1 MDQLLPCLKYIP
13 LIYNVMY
20 SYIFTIAG
28 VLFQGYMYMYVA
40 ETMHSVLI
48 SEGGVLISYLEAT
61 IALAVLYMYSDLST
75 CGNSM
80 ICCCFGHGSAS
91 H

>member
-1 MDQLLPCLKYIP
+1 MYRYMYIH
-13 LIYNVMY
+13 VFM
-20 SYIFTIAG
+20 IAEG

-48 SEGGVLISYLEAT
+48 SKGGVLISHLEAMV
-61 IALAVLYMYSDLST
+61 ALAVLYMYSDLST
-75 CGNSM
+75 CDNSIM
-80 ICCCFGHGSAS
+80 CCFFGHRLPS

>member
-1 MDQLLPCLKYIP
+1 
-13 LIYNVMY
+13 MY

-48 SEGGVLISYLEAT
+48 SKGGVLISHLEAMV
-61 IALAVLYMYSDLST
+61 ALAVLYMYSDLST
-75 CGNSM
+75 CDNSIM
-80 ICCCFGHGSAS
+80 CCFFGHRLAS